1 MKCQRF
7 FIKVLFLATA
17 GIFLTS
23 AASARPRANVKSTT
37 IREEN
42 PKGIKSALVLPY
54 AFSTDSLGFTD
65 EGASAYAM
73 FGQPF

>member
-1 MKCQRF
+1 VGVRRF
-7 FIKVLFLATA
+7 FINAFFTA
-17 GIFLTS
+17 VIGILT
-23 AASARPRANVKSTT
+23 AASAVADPHNVVKNTT

-42 PKGIKSALVLPY
+42 PKGWKSALVLPY